1 MVAING
7 VGHNMIDTAPLG
19 GLHTIVTANRMHEQ
33 GHDHYETSCPD
44 RCDLADRWAA
54 RNLITPRA
62 FLAAARHAYRIDEV
76 AANLWATPGIVNAYI
91 AGLPPDEWLIMTR
104 LVGHKLV

>member
-1 MVAING
+1 
-7 VGHNMIDTAPLG
+7 MIQTEPLG
-19 GLHTIVTANRMHEQ
+19 GLHTIVTHRTNRMHQ
-33 GHDHYETSCPD
+33 RGHDHYDTHCGN

-62 FLAAARHAYRIDEV
+62 FLAAARDAHTIADV
-76 AANLWATPGIVNAYI
+76 AANLWATPAIVNAYI

-104 LVGHKLV
+104 LVGHKVV